1 MSEFFKALEQ
11 AERDRQLAE
20 AAEPTASVT
29 VDAKG
34 KTPDPASAGESEQAA
49 EKPLPRCRDACYPR
63 ISARTQEKPGIT
75 SSPSSASPEPI
86 SRTAVMDL

>member
-49 EKPLPRCRDACYPR
+49 EKL
-63 ISARTQEKPGIT
+63 ARGT
-75 SSPSSASPEPI
+75 SGDDYRNRSKK
-86 SRTAVMDL
+86 AVA